1 MCKHT
6 NVLCLLWLSLLLF
19 KDALEWK
26 QEIRKWPRFRDQFGD
41 FLERERPAAGSESKK
56 LECFTK
62 TLDYTFDAN
71 YISWKVIS
79 NGDTNPS
86 QIKATVA
93 LFQIWHQVCCV
104 RTEDADMHALKMI
117 EYLLIRE
124 LNSYSSS
131 DDKEWKQSAF
141 KNQNLER

>member
-1 MCKHT
+1 MCYIFYYSKMRW
-6 NVLCLLWLSLLLF
+6 N
-19 KDALEWK
+19 
-26 QEIRKWPRFRDQFGD
+26 
-41 FLERERPAAGSESKK
+41 ESKKFASGRDLETNLVTSWKGRGRPPGQNPK

-62 TLDYTFDAN
+62 TLDYTFD
-71 YISWKVIS
+71 YISWKIIS
-79 NGDTNPS
+79 NGDTKPE

-104 RTEDADMHALKMI
+104 SIEDADMHALKMI

-141 KNQNLER
+141 